1 MDTVEVRKLLH
12 GKSLVIDLER
22 PRMTGI
28 PSSSDIF
35 VDRTGFAELFK
46 RHSGNPILAPGHW
59 PYPANSVFNPG
70 ATRLANGETLL
81 LARVEDRRGAS
92 HFTVARSADGIS
104 GWKIEDSPALIPLP
118 QEYPEEL
125 WGIEDP
131 RIVWLE
137 ELQRYAVTY
146 TSFSRNGPLV
156 ALALTEDFKT
166 FERRGPITPP
176 EDKDAA
182 LFPSRIAGRWALIH
196 RPVATTGLSKAN
208 IWLSFSPDLKHWG
221 DHMMLMEAREGSFW
235 DAGKIGL
242 SPPPIET
249 PEGWLLI
256 YHGVRHTASGALY
269 RMGLA
274 LLDRDDPRIVIR
286 RSHDWI
292 FGPSAG
298 YESMGDVP
306 NVVFS
311 CGTVTDGS
319 TGELHMYYG
328 AADTSI
334 GVATAKVSSLLDWLR
349 ENG

>member
-1 MDTVEVRKLLH
+1 LTTV
-12 GKSLVIDLER
+12 
-22 PRMTGI
+22 
-28 PSSSDIF
+28 PSSDDVVVS
-35 VDRTGFAELFK
+35 RTGFDELFT
-46 RHSGNPILAPGHW
+46 RHNGNPILEPGRW

-70 ATRLANGETLL
+70 AVRLPNGETLL
-81 LARVEDRRGAS
+81 LVRVEDRRGIS
-92 HFTVARSADGIS
+92 HLATARSTDGVLD
-104 GWKIEDSPALIPLP
+104 WKVDSEPALSPLP
-118 QEYPEEL
+118 AEYPEEL

-137 ELQRYAVTY
+137 EIQRYAVTY
-146 TSFSRNGPLV
+146 TAFSRNGPLV

-182 LFPSRIAGRWALIH
+182 LFPNRIAGRWALIH
-196 RPVATTGLSKAN
+196 RPVASHASSKAN

-221 DHMMLMEAREGSFW
+221 DHMMLIEARSGSYW

-242 SPPPIET
+242 SPPPVQT
-249 PEGWLLI
+249 AEGWLII

-274 LLDRDDPRIVIR
+274 LLDLEDPRIVIR
-286 RSHDWI
+286 RGEDWV
-292 FGPSAG
+292 FGPARG
-298 YESMGDVP
+298 YEFMGDVP

-311 CGTVTDGS
+311 CGTVVDDA
-319 TGELHMYYG
+319 TGEMHMYYG

-334 GVATAKVSSLLDWLR
+334 GLATANVADLLQWLR
-349 ENG
+349 TNGQPVAL

>member
-1 MDTVEVRKLLH
+1 MTSTSASTPFDTFDNRA
-12 GKSLVIDLER
+12 
-22 PRMTGI
+22 
-28 PSSSDIF
+28 
-35 VDRTGFAELFK
+35 GFGELFR
-46 RHSGNPILAPGHW
+46 RHSGNPILRPGRW

-81 LARVEDRRGAS
+81 LVRVEDRRGAS
-92 HFTVARSADGIS
+92 HFAVARSADGIS
-104 GWKIEDSPALIPLP
+104 GWTVDATPAMTPRP

-146 TSFSRNGPLV
+146 TAFSRNGPLV

-182 LFPSRIAGRWALIH
+182 LLPHRIAGRWALIH
-196 RPVATTGLSKAN
+196 RPVASTANAKAN
-208 IWLSFSPDLKHWG
+208 MWLSFSPDLKHWG

-249 PEGWLLI
+249 AEGWLVI

-274 LLDRDDPRIVIR
+274 LLDREDPRIVIR
-286 RSHDWI
+286 RAKDWV
-292 FGPSAG
+292 FGPAAG
-298 YESMGDVP
+298 YEFVGDVP

-311 CGTVTDGS
+311 CGTVVDSATD
-319 TGELHMYYG
+319 ELRMYYG

-334 GVATAKVSSLLDWLR
+334 GVATARLPEMLDWLR
-349 ENG
+349 ANG

>member
-1 MDTVEVRKLLH
+1 MVPDTFAGRI
-12 GKSLVIDLER
+12 GSGDLF
-22 PRMTGI
+22 T
-28 PSSSDIF
+28 
-35 VDRTGFAELFK
+35 
-46 RHSGNPILAPGHW
+46 RHSGNPILVPGQW

-70 ATRLANGETLL
+70 ATRLPNGETLL

-104 GWKIEDSPALIPLP
+104 GWSIDDTPALTPMP
-118 QEYPEEL
+118 DEHPEEL

-131 RIVWLE
+131 RIMWLE
-137 ELQRYAVTY
+137 ELQRFAVTY
-146 TSFSRNGPLV
+146 TAFSRNGPLV
-156 ALALTEDFKT
+156 ALALTEDFRT

-182 LFPSRIAGRWALIH
+182 LFPHRIAGRWALIH
-196 RPVATTGLSKAN
+196 RPVATTAHAKAN
-208 IWLSFSPDLKHWG
+208 MWLSFSPDLKHWG
-221 DHMMLMEAREGSFW
+221 DHLMLMEAREGSFW

-249 PEGWLLI
+249 PEGWLVI

-274 LLDRDDPRIVIR
+274 LLDREDPRIVIR
-286 RSHDWI
+286 RAKDWV

-298 YESMGDVP
+298 YECMGDVP

-311 CGTVTDGS
+311 CGTVVDEAA
-319 TGELHMYYG
+319 GELRMYYG

-334 GVATAKVSSLLDWLR
+334 SVATARVPDLLDWLR
-349 ENG
+349 TNG

>member
-1 MDTVEVRKLLH
+1 MLTPGRQHVTDIPASTDTSV
-12 GKSLVIDLER
+12 S
-22 PRMTGI
+22 RM
-28 PSSSDIF
+28 
-35 VDRTGFAELFK
+35 GFNELFK
-46 RHSGNPILAPGHW
+46 RHPSNPILASSRW
-59 PYPANSVFNPG
+59 PYSANSVFNPG
-70 ATRLANGETLL
+70 AVRLANGETLL
-81 LARVEDRRGAS
+81 LVRVEDRRGAS

-104 GWKIEDSPALIPLP
+104 GWKVEDLPTLTPLP

-131 RIVWLE
+131 RIVWLD
-137 ELQRYAVTY
+137 ELQRYAITY
-146 TSFSRNGPLV
+146 TAFSRNGPLV

-182 LFPSRIAGRWALIH
+182 LFPHRIAGRWALIH
-196 RPVATTGLSKAN
+196 RPVATTANSKAN

-221 DHMMLMEAREGSFW
+221 DHMMLMEAREGSYW

-249 PEGWLLI
+249 PEGWLMI

-269 RMGLA
+269 RIGIA

-286 RSHDWI
+286 RGTDWV

-298 YESMGDVP
+298 YEFMGDVP

-311 CGTVTDGS
+311 CGTVVDD
-319 TGELHMYYG
+319 TGEMRMYYG

-334 GVATAKVSSLLDWLR
+334 SVATASVTDLLDWLR
-349 ENG
+349 TNG

>member
-1 MDTVEVRKLLH
+1 
-12 GKSLVIDLER
+12 
-22 PRMTGI
+22 MTTT
-28 PSSSDIF
+28 PASSDSF
-35 VDRTGFAELFK
+35 VSRIGVDELFK
-46 RHSGNPILAPGHW
+46 RLPSNPILEPGRW

-70 ATRLANGETLL
+70 AVRLSNGETLL
-81 LARVEDRRGAS
+81 LVRVEDRRGAS
-92 HFTVARSADGIS
+92 HFTVATSTDGIS
-104 GWKIEDSPALIPLP
+104 GWRVGDQPALTPLP

-131 RIVWLE
+131 RIVWLD

-146 TSFSRNGPLV
+146 TAYSRNGPLV

-182 LFPSRIAGRWALIH
+182 LFPRRIAGRWALIH
-196 RPVATTGLSKAN
+196 RPVATTGNSKAN

-249 PEGWLLI
+249 AEGWLII

-274 LLDRDDPRIVIR
+274 LLDLDDPTIVIR
-286 RSHDWI
+286 RANDWV

-298 YESMGDVP
+298 FEFVGDVP

-311 CGTVTDGS
+311 CGTVTDEA
-319 TGELHMYYG
+319 TGEMLMYYG

-334 GVATAKVSSLLDWLR
+334 GVATAKVSDLLDWLR
-349 ENG
+349 ANG